1 MGFHCQS
8 FRRGRR
14 PRAFWVG
21 SLVLTCLG
29 LASLLQAQQNS
40 QQSSLTAAAGR
51 DLPDAPGYTAQA
63 VGAPA
68 PGQASAQALAALSGT
83 IVDSNGDVVEGAQ
96 VSLSGPGG
104 DRVAQSDARGEF
116 AFSGL
121 PAGSFRL
128 TIIAPGMSPSTVP
141 GIVLAPGEVRFLPK
155 LLVALSAGVTEVR
168 VTADQEQIAE
178 EEVHT
183 EESQRV
189 LGVFPNFYSVYD
201 SNTPPLTT
209 RQKYQLAFRDMIDP
223 MSFAGAAALAAGEPI
238 ENKYPGYGVG
248 IEGYARRFGAAY
260 ANDFDG
266 RMLGSAVFPS
276 LFHQDPRYFYKG
288 TGSIRSRAL
297 YAVAQTFYCRSD
309 SGRQEPNYS
318 EVLGSFTAAGLSN
331 LYYPAA
337 NRGVSLVFFNGLIE
351 LGGHAG
357 TNLVRE
363 FILKGFTTHAAGGT
377 APNP

>member
-1 MGFHCQS
+1 MDLQFWAFGCGK
-8 FRRGRR
+8 FRRLFLLG
-14 PRAFWVG
+14 A
-21 SLVLTCLG
+21 LTCLWF
-29 LASLLQAQQNS
+29 SSNLQAQQNT
-40 QQSSLTAAAGR
+40 LGAAADR
-51 DLPDAPGYTAQA
+51 DLPDAPGYSAQTT
-63 VGAPA
+63 GAPGA
-68 PGQASAQALAALSGT
+68 AQSSAQALAAVSGT
-83 IVDSNGDVVEGAQ
+83 IVDPNGDLVQGAKVV
-96 VSLSGPGG
+96 LSGPGG
-104 DRVAQSDARGEF
+104 DRAVQSDERGEF
-116 AFSGL
+116 SFSGL
-121 PAGSFRL
+121 SSGSFRL
-128 TIIAPGMSPSTVP
+128 TITAPGMSPASVP

-155 LLVALSAGVTEVR
+155 LLVSLSTGVTEVR

-201 SNTPPLTT
+201 RDTPPLNT
-209 RQKYQLAFRDMIDP
+209 RQKYQLALRTMIDP
-223 MSFAGAAALAAGEPI
+223 MSFAGAAALASGEPI

-248 IEGYARRFGAAY
+248 FEGFAKRFGAAY

-297 YAVAQTFYCRSD
+297 YAIAQTFYCRSD
-309 SGRQEPNYS
+309 SGHGEPNYS
-318 EVLGSFTAAGLSN
+318 EVLGSFAAGGLSN

-351 LGGHAG
+351 IGGHAG

-363 FILKGFTTHAAGGT
+363 FILKGFTTHAAGGI